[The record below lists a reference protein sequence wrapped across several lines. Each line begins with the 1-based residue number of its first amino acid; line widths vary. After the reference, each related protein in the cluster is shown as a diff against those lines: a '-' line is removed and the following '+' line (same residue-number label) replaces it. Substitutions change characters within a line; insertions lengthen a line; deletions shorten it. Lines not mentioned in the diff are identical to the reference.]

1 MKIYKIIYVLIKSGD
16 AAIFNTN
23 NNLPPL
29 LLHKVSS
36 EILNPLHTHNYK
48 NGNVSV
54 VALVVTIHK
63 LVIKRSDRYMHKHTF
78 KHKPMF

>member
-1 MKIYKIIYVLIKSGD
+1 MKIVEMLWSKDIINFRGILRQYHFIGLLFCNITLLDKNIQNHIFVLINSGD

-36 EILNPLHTHNYK
+36 EILNPLH
-48 NGNVSV
+48 
-54 VALVVTIHK
+54 AQL
-63 LVIKRSDRYMHKHTF
+63 
-78 KHKPMF
+78 